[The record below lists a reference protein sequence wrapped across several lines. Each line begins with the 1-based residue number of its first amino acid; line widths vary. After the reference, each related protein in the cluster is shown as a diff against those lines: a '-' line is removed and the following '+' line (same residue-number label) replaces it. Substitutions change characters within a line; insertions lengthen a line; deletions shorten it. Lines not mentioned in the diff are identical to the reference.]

1 MIRAIVTDIEG
12 TTSDIRFVH
21 QVLFPYARER
31 LAAFVRSHCQD
42 AEVAAPL
49 AALRA
54 EIAEPGAD
62 NERLIATL
70 YHFMDEDR
78 KSTALKALQGI
89 IWRTGYQNGD
99 FQGHLYPEV
108 AERLAAWQQQGVKL
122 YVYSSGSV
130 EAQKLLFGYSEAGD
144 LQPLFS
150 GYFDTHVGAKREI
163 ASYQNIAKAIALA
176 PGELLFLSDIHQEL
190 DAAQAAGWHTCQL
203 IRDAADPQSQHRQ
216 VNRFDHIDL
225 GEFV

>member
-31 LAAFVRSHCQD
+31 LADFVRRHAAES
-42 AEVAAPL
+42 EVAAPL

-54 EIAEPGAD
+54 EIDQPQAD
-62 NERLIATL
+62 LDALIAAL
-70 YHFMDEDR
+70 YRFMDEDR

-89 IWRTGYQNGD
+89 IWRSGYREGD
-99 FQGHLYPEV
+99 FRGHLYPEV
-108 AERLAAWQQQGVKL
+108 AAVGRPAAAGVKL

-130 EAQKLLFGYSEAGD
+130 EAQKLLFGHSDAGD

-150 GYFDTHVGAKREI
+150 GYFDTHVGAKRETT
-163 ASYQNIAKAIALA
+163 SYRNIAQAIGIA
-176 PGELLFLSDIHQEL
+176 PDELLFCPTS
-190 DAAQAAGWHTCQL
+190 ARAGCGAGRRL
-203 IRDAADPQSQHRQ
+203 AYLPADPR
-216 VNRFDHIDL
+216 
-225 GEFV
+225 